1 MILHLILLYPILPFT
16 LTHVTLIIVSLVAWH
31 LNESEARVDLILI
44 EILLIF
50 LCKFLLIISMRIA

>member
-1 MILHLILLYPILPFT
+1 MNLHLILLYPILPIT